1 MKAPT
6 LSQFKQRRSSKVE
19 PELVVAEQIVNGHSA
34 SGVSEPAPES
44 THAKFKQPGSTQS
57 NNPLRGKY
65 LRS

>member
-1 MKAPT
+1 M
-6 LSQFKQRRSSKVE
+6 E
-19 PELVVAEQIVNGHSA
+19 PELVVPEQIVNGHSA

-57 NNPLRGKY
+57 NNPQRGKY